1 MTKRVGGAERDRS
14 LSIARLGKTGRAVSP
29 PLELGNSKT
38 LFDKDC
44 SLGSVKNLTTS
55 PCQATDE

>member
-55 PCQATDE
+55 LC